1 MGAVFMSYQYCRVI
15 CTPVRNYKKISVL
28 IKTWCKLDREGCR
41 TVFMF
46 PSTGFNEKENECF
59 VAFTAYCCVGYSTC
73 VIWSC

>member
-1 MGAVFMSYQYCRVI
+1 M
-15 CTPVRNYKKISVL
+15 
-28 IKTWCKLDREGCR
+28 DREGCR

-73 VIWSC
+73 VI